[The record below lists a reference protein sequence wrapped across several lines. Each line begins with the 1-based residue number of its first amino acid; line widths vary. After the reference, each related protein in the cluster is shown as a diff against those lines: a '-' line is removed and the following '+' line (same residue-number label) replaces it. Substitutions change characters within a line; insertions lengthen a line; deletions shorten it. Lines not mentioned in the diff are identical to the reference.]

1 LRSRT
6 DSIKGGHWK
15 VELSMKHKS
24 KVVRAPALLKHSQFE
39 AEIMGRGYAW
49 LDTGTRVADQGSYFQ
64 RKAAKASGFGGG
76 VPGGDA
82 FGRHFIGKEV
92 LQPAKP
98 LARNAYGQH
107 LLNVL
112 NDGMANSLAARV

>member
-1 LRSRT
+1 
-6 DSIKGGHWK
+6 
-15 VELSMKHKS
+15 
-24 KVVRAPALLKHSQFE
+24 
-39 AEIMGRGYAW
+39 MGRGYAW
-49 LDTGTRVADQGSYFQ
+49 LDTGTRVADPGSYFH

-82 FGRHFIGKEV
+82 FGRHFIDKEKL

-98 LARNAYGQH
+98 LAKNAYGQH

-112 NDGMANSLAARV
+112 NDGMANPLTPRVSTK